1 MSKQI
6 DLACTMCTE
15 EFLVPSGVYIA
26 HYGALACRCC
36 GSSCSCRRC
45 GTGGGCRCCSC
56 RLVRLQQLLLQHL
69 LLQVLQVG

>member
-26 HYGALACRCC
+26 HYGALACPCC
-36 GSSCSCRRC
+36 GS
-45 GTGGGCRCCSC
+45 TDLI
-56 RLVRLQQLLLQHL
+56 RLGVSASSVH
-69 LLQVLQVG
+69 VDSAAA